1 MFTKVYNSRQEDSFV
16 DKKLKVSMKKYTG
29 ETSVVSLRMPNEL
42 ISKLDEVCEKTGRTR
57 NELIIKSL
65 DFALENIVIEG
76 EDDN

>member
-1 MFTKVYNSRQEDSFV
+1 M

-42 ISKLDEVCEKTGRTR
+42 ISKLDDVCTKTGRTR

-65 DFALENIVIEG
+65 DFALENIEIEG
-76 EDDN
+76 EDDD